1 MRHIP
6 FQMSGSSKSSNP
18 PPFAASAEMLSILEH
33 SERSVLVMDAQYRIL
48 WFNSR
53 AARTMTRYYGEELKS
68 GYTYWDYVD
77 RDTNLRFT
85 RNFELA
91 LKGRRV
97 STEKREGREGEFE
110 MWIEGTFSPLLSADD
125 TVAGV
130 IYSYQ
135 NISKRKREEK
145 EARYRDNII
154 RAINTNESQAF
165 VLIDEANVIVSSN
178 AAAAFMIAFDSSGKD
193 LEGKRVTEC
202 IEADWRERFI
212 GGLKVARTGGTVA
225 IEFERAHPKQQILEI
240 RFCPVNAKGEAS
252 MVSIW
257 AFNITDKKKAEWE
270 VRVSEENLRSV
281 FNSSSQTFYLLD
293 KNLSVLAFNE
303 PAKAIVMEQ
312 YGRQLAI
319 GVNVSEITPVERMP
333 QFLAETA
340 RAFEGKRVQVEK
352 HFSKNGK
359 EYWFE
364 RHVNPILN
372 SNGVVDRV
380 ALWSIDITD
389 RKKTEEALRESEAK
403 FRKLAALMPV
413 GIYQT
418 DANGNT
424 TYVNDSLSKIVG
436 APVAELLS
444 GDWKQRIHKED
455 MQHVTDG
462 WQLADLNRSIYEI
475 EYRLVDSNGKITH
488 VLEQALPLY
497 NNLKEYNGYLG
508 TVIDLTAQRNNQ
520 NLQRQRDVAERS
532 LRFRSDFLAS
542 MSHEIR
548 TPLTGILGMT
558 ELLLGSS
565 LTENQRLRVENIYKA
580 SSDLRSIV
588 NDVLHLSELEAGKIT
603 LTVET
608 FSLDQLLA
616 QVCER
621 FTTEADAKG
630 IALTVENRVGSMS
643 INSDRRRITQI
654 LSNLIRN
661 AIKFTDRGEVK
672 VRLLQVAEMLR
683 FEIHDTGVGIPEG
696 ELHKL
701 FKDFSQ
707 LEHTTAQNMEGTGLG
722 LSITRKLATL
732 LNGNVGVES
741 EYDSGSMFWFE
752 LPLTPESVAKAV
764 LPEGPEVPVEALE
777 VGRSILLVEDNLINQ
792 QAFRAMLRKMG
803 CIVTLASN
811 GEEAI
816 AAFARG
822 AYDLIFMDI
831 QMPVMDGIE
840 ATERIRALGQPVP
853 PIIGLSGNV
862 LERDADGN
870 LIVAMD
876 DLLVKPVVSRELE
889 RMIQKWTVPTS

>member
-1 MRHIP
+1 
-6 FQMSGSSKSSNP
+6 MSSSTKPSNP
-18 PPFAASAEMLSILEH
+18 APLAASAEMLSILEH

-77 RDTNLRFT
+77 RDSNLRFI

-97 STEKREGREGEFE
+97 STEKREGHEGEFE
-110 MWIEGTFSPLLSADD
+110 LWMEGTFSPLISSDD
-125 TVAGV
+125 TITGV

-135 NISKRKREEK
+135 NISQRKREEK
-145 EARYRDNII
+145 EARYRENII

-165 VLIDEANVIVSSN
+165 ALIDEANLIVSSN
-178 AAAAFMIAFDSSGKD
+178 AAAAMLLASDNGEKGID
-193 LEGKRVTEC
+193 GKRVTEC
-202 IEADWRERFI
+202 IGSDWRERFV
-212 GGLKVARTGGTVA
+212 GGLKVARAGGTVA
-225 IEFERAHPKQQILEI
+225 IEFERPQPRQQILEI

-257 AFNITDKKKAEWE
+257 AFDITDKKKAERE

-293 KNLSVLAFNE
+293 KNLNVLAFNE
-303 PAKAIVMEQ
+303 PARAIVKEQ
-312 YGRQLAI
+312 YGRELSI
-319 GVNVSEITPVERMP
+319 GVNVAEITPPDRMP
-333 QFLAETA
+333 QFLAETT

-364 RHVNPILN
+364 RHINPILN
-372 SNGVVDRV
+372 NNGVVDRI
-380 ALWSIDITD
+380 AMWSIDITD

-436 APVAELLS
+436 ASVAELLS
-444 GDWKQRIHKED
+444 GEWKQRIHAD
-455 MQHVTDG
+455 DIQRVTDG
-462 WQLADLNRSIYEI
+462 WKLAAQDRSTYEI
-475 EYRLVDSNGKITH
+475 EYRVLDVNGKITN

-497 NNLKEYNGYLG
+497 NNHKEYNGYLG
-508 TVIDLTAQRNNQ
+508 TVIDLTAQRTNQ
-520 NLQRQRDVAERS
+520 NLQQQRDVAERS

-558 ELLLGSS
+558 ELLLGSK
-565 LTENQRLRVENIYKA
+565 LTEDQRLRVENIFKA

-603 LTVET
+603 LSLET
-608 FSLDQLLA
+608 FNIDQLLA
-616 QVCER
+616 QVRDR

-630 IALTVENRVGSMS
+630 IALTVENKAGALS
-643 INSDRRRITQI
+643 ITSDRRRITQI
-654 LSNLIRN
+654 LSNLTRN
-661 AIKFTDRGEVK
+661 AIKFTDKGEVK
-672 VRLLQVAEMLR
+672 VRVLRVSDMLR

-722 LSITRKLATL
+722 LSITRKLAAL
-732 LNGNVGVES
+732 LDGIVGVES
-741 EYDSGSMFWFE
+741 EYGSGSMFWFQ
-752 LPLTPESVAKAV
+752 LPLAGDAAEGTV
-764 LPEGPEVPVEALE
+764 LPAGPEVPVEALE

-816 AAFARG
+816 AAFGRG
-822 AYDLIFMDI
+822 GYDLIFMDI

-840 ATERIRALGQPVP
+840 ATQRIRALGQPVP